1 MPRDDPSAPRSA
13 PIAGPRQDVAARIHQ
28 AMVAF
33 AAGDALGVPW
43 EGRGPERIDPEE
55 VVRLPAPDRG
65 WPRGST
71 SDDTAQMVLVAR
83 CLADTGGRPTSLEF
97 LTRLAEAAP
106 AVRGLGPTTRHA
118 LAHFHATGEPPAPS
132 AGDRPTN
139 GAAMRVAPIGW
150 AVPTDRPGLRRRL
163 CEVVSAATHRAP
175 AAVAAARV
183 IAALASHALE
193 GESVP
198 ALLEVAVDEARRADE
213 HLDTMDEATE
223 VASGAVAASGPPAS
237 AAGVVDGVAA
247 GGRPAPVDAV
257 VDAAHGRWTPPSEGV
272 SLDAVETVAAVVHV
286 LREAPALAAA
296 LPYAVSLGGDTDT
309 VAALVGGVLGA
320 REPEGVAALGWL
332 GPVDL
337 GEYPALPDLA
347 ARLAALRAAPP
358 PPG

>member
-1 MPRDDPSAPRSA
+1 MPRDDRSA
-13 PIAGPRQDVAARIHQ
+13 PHSIPVGDPRRDVAVRIRQ
-28 AMVAF
+28 AMTAF

-43 EGRGPERIDPEE
+43 EGRGPERIDPER
-55 VVRLPAPDRG
+55 VVRLPVPDRG

-118 LAHFHATGEPPAPS
+118 LAHFHATGEPPVPS

-139 GAAMRVAPIGW
+139 GAAMRAAPIGW
-150 AVPTDRPGLRRRL
+150 AVPPDRPALRRRL

-175 AAVAAARV
+175 AAVAAACV
-183 IAALASHALE
+183 IAAMASHAVE

-198 ALLEVAVDEARRADE
+198 AVLEVAADEARWADGIPE
-213 HLDTMDEATE
+213 PADAVMDSRGDGVTAGGHRTPADAAT
-223 VASGAVAASGPPAS
+223 GAVTQAAME
-237 AAGVVDGVAA
+237 
-247 GGRPAPVDAV
+247 AV

-272 SLDAVETVAAVVHV
+272 SLDAAETVAAVVHV
-286 LREAPALAAA
+286 MREAPTLAAA

-332 GPVDL
+332 GLVDL
-337 GEYPALPDLA
+337 GEYPGLPDLA
-347 ARLAALRAAPP
+347 ARLAALRMAPP
-358 PPG
+358 PGVTPE

>member
-1 MPRDDPSAPRSA
+1 
-13 PIAGPRQDVAARIHQ
+13 RQDLAARIHQ

-43 EGRGPERIDPEE
+43 EGRGPERIDPEA

-132 AGDRPTN
+132 AEDRPTN

-183 IAALASHALE
+183 IAAMASHALE

-198 ALLEVAVDEARRADE
+198 ALLEVAADEARRANE
-213 HLDTMDEATE
+213 RLDTMDDATE
-223 VASGAVAASGPPAS
+223 AAGDAVAASGPPAS
-237 AAGVVDGVAA
+237 ADGVVDGMVDGVAA
-247 GGRPAPVDAV
+247 DGRPAPLDAV
-257 VDAAHGRWTPPSEGV
+257 VDAAHGRWAPPSEGV

-320 REPEGVAALGWL
+320 REPEGVAELGWL

>member
-43 EGRGPERIDPEE
+43 EGRGPERIDLEE

-71 SDDTAQMVLVAR
+71 SDDTAQMVLVAC
-83 CLADTGGRPTSLEF
+83 CLADTGGRPTTLGF

-198 ALLEVAVDEARRADE
+198 ALLEVAADEARRADE
-213 HLDTMDEATE
+213 HLTPTPADDAMDDATE
-223 VASGAVAASGPPAS
+223 
-237 AAGVVDGVAA
+237 AAGDGEAA
-247 GGRPAPVDAV
+247 GGHPAPVDAV
-257 VDAAHGRWTPPSEGV
+257 IDAAYGRWTPPSEGV

-320 REPEGVAALGWL
+320 REPEGVAALDWL

-358 PPG
+358 PP

>member
-1 MPRDDPSAPRSA
+1 MPRDDRSAPRSA

-198 ALLEVAVDEARRADE
+198 ALLEVAADEARRADE
-213 HLDTMDEATE
+213 HVPPTPAD
-223 VASGAVAASGPPAS
+223 AV
-237 AAGVVDGVAA
+237 
-247 GGRPAPVDAV
+247 VDAV
-257 VDAAHGRWTPPSEGV
+257 VDAAYGRWTPPSEGV

>member
-1 MPRDDPSAPRSA
+1 MPRDDRSAPRSA
-13 PIAGPRQDVAARIHQ
+13 PITGPRQDVAARIHQ

-183 IAALASHALE
+183 IAAMASHALE

-198 ALLEVAVDEARRADE
+198 ALLEVAADEARRADE
-213 HLDTMDEATE
+213 HVPPTPAD
-223 VASGAVAASGPPAS
+223 AV
-237 AAGVVDGVAA
+237 
-247 GGRPAPVDAV
+247 VDAV
-257 VDAAHGRWTPPSEGV
+257 VDAAYGRWTPPSEGV

-320 REPEGVAALGWL
+320 REPEGVAALDWL